1 MIGCGYLARPGEN
14 VIGNSAYAGTE
25 IWGYSYFVRSALAAR
40 RRPRYCQ
47 RMIYLRALIAALL
60 CLPLPAGAQSI
71 QWKAI
76 ACTTENP
83 EVVRGNAVTVYFTES
98 RQVHFEGTQYPATVN
113 GAEIRF
119 CFTYVT
125 GRQSCYMISRISG
138 RFTITMT
145 GSGKINGSCTP
156 EGQKPKF

>member
-1 MIGCGYLARPGEN
+1 MPI
-14 VIGNSAYAGTE
+14 
-25 IWGYSYFVRSALAAR
+25 AAQ

-47 RMIYLRALIAALL
+47 RMIHLRTLIAVLL
-60 CLPLPAGAQSI
+60 CLPLSAGAQTV

-76 ACTTENP
+76 ACTAENP
-83 EVVRGNAVTVYFTES
+83 EVVRGNAVTIYFTES
-98 RQVHFEGTQYPATVN
+98 GQVHFEGTQYPATVN
-113 GAEIRF
+113 SAEISF

-125 GRQSCYMISRISG
+125 GRQGCYMISRISG

-145 GSGKINGSCTP
+145 GSGRINGSCTP

>member
-1 MIGCGYLARPGEN
+1 MPI
-14 VIGNSAYAGTE
+14 
-25 IWGYSYFVRSALAAR
+25 AAQ

-47 RMIYLRALIAALL
+47 RMIHLRTLIAVLL
-60 CLPLPAGAQSI
+60 CLPLSAGAQTV

-76 ACTTENP
+76 ACTAENP

-98 RQVHFEGTQYPATVN
+98 GQVHFEGTQYPATVN
-113 GAEIRF
+113 SAEISF

-125 GRQSCYMISRISG
+125 GRQGCYMISRISG

-145 GSGKINGSCTP
+145 GSGRINGNCTR
-156 EGQKPKF
+156 EDQKPKF

>member
-1 MIGCGYLARPGEN
+1 MPI
-14 VIGNSAYAGTE
+14 
-25 IWGYSYFVRSALAAR
+25 AAQ

-47 RMIYLRALIAALL
+47 RMIHLRALIAVLL
-60 CLPLPAGAQSI
+60 CLPLSAGAQTV

-76 ACTTENP
+76 ACTAETP
-83 EVVRGNAVTVYFTES
+83 EVVRGNAVTIYFTENG
-98 RQVHFEGTQYPATVN
+98 QVHFEGTQYPASVN
-113 GAEIRF
+113 SAEIRF

-125 GRQSCYMISRISG
+125 GRQGCYMISRISG

-145 GSGKINGSCTP
+145 GSGRINGNCTQ